1 MRKRSM
7 KAYAVAAAAVAV
19 TMGMTGPASGRTG
32 GPDTAPP
39 VTAKVLEAAG
49 GTVHTITLIT
59 GDRVLVDA
67 KGRVGGIQRVRGRE
81 DIPFFTE
88 IHDGRTHVVPRDARQ
103 LIADGSLDRRLFDI
117 TALTEPESLK
127 AHRAGLKV
135 IVGYRGAAAASAR
148 AEVRSADGTTVR
160 RTLSALDADAV
171 TTAAATDG
179 KGALWGALTRQRRD
193 GSAATT
199 SGIAR
204 IWLDGVRKASLDRST
219 GRIGAPA
226 AWARSFDGTGVKI
239 AVVDTGI
246 DATHPDLAGRVAAER
261 NFSASPDAKDR
272 SGHGTHVASTA
283 AGTGAKD
290 ARFKGVAPGAQLI
303 NAKVLDDQGVGDDSG
318 IIAGVDWA
326 VAQGADVISMSLGG
340 LDTPGIDPMEAQV
353 NKVSAEKG
361 VLFTIAA
368 GNNGPGQGTVAS
380 PGSAEAA
387 LTVGAVDDDDRIADF
402 SSVGPRT
409 GDKAVKPDI
418 TAPGTSITAAAAA
431 GVEGQDP
438 PGYQSLSG
446 TSMATPHV
454 AGAAAILKQKN
465 PTWTGAR
472 IKAALTGSAEGG
484 SHSVFQQGAGRLA
497 VDRAI
502 DQTVVAEPV
511 SVSLGTQQWP
521 HADDSPVTEQ
531 VTYRN
536 DGTADVTLDLSL
548 AAPTGADGQPAPAGF
563 FTLGAQRV
571 TVPAGGTAAV
581 DLTADTR
588 LGGTVDGSY
597 SATVVASG
605 GGRNVRTAAAV
616 EREAESYEVTFNTTG
631 RDGAPSTGWQADLKG
646 HGGSAS
652 GLRFFPDL
660 SSGSAT
666 VRLPRGTYNLSADML
681 VDPAAPEKG
690 ADLIN
695 NPQFSVTGPTT
706 VALDARTT
714 RPVSFKVPDAT
725 ATPTRAGMMYSL
737 NTPDTGI
744 TLWSDFTSFDNVRT
758 AYQGPRVTDGS
769 LYQQWSAHWK
779 QGATEYN
786 ALAGSLVPEL
796 ATGYGKTYT
805 TENMA
810 LVKVGI
816 GSSVPGLDGI
826 VKAYGELAY
835 GGVDPVFSVH
845 SLEETRK
852 VYLSTDDGAVWNI
865 LAGVLG
871 EKGPAGDRQID
882 AVYSLD
888 GTRRFEPGT
897 THTEN
902 FHVGVMGPKMNAG
915 DGIVRDGDDIYGSLM
930 LVSDGPGHPGF
941 ARYASASTTIH
952 RDGVLYAKEDA
963 AVDERFFALPP
974 ESATYKVATTVNR
987 NPAVHRAGTRIDA
1000 SWTFTSARTQAPTTL
1015 PVSTVRFLPRLALD
1029 STVPAGGTQTF
1040 PVVVEGA
1047 AAAGTGLTTPSGAR
1061 VGGGRGGGDP
1071 GGGGGGEGAP
1081 RKRSSGGAAA
1091 SACVP
1096 AGRCQCVR
1104 VGCSLPSGLSVPVP
1118 GPGERGSRPGR
1129 GARPARPG

>member
-1 MRKRSM
+1 MRKRSTR
-7 KAYAVAAAAVAV
+7 AYALVAAASVAL
-19 TMGMTGPASGRTG
+19 TAGMTGPASGKTG
-32 GPDTAPP
+32 GPDTASPT
-39 VTAKVLEAAG
+39 TAKALEPG
-49 GTVHTITLIT
+49 GRTADTVTLIT

-67 KGRVGGIQRVRGRE
+67 KGRVGGIQRAKGRE

-103 LIADGSLDRRLFDI
+103 LIADGRLDRRLFDI
-117 TALTEPESLK
+117 TALAEPESLK

-135 IVGYRGAAAASAR
+135 IVGYRGAAAGSAR

-160 RTLSALDADAV
+160 RALSTLDADAV
-171 TTAAATDG
+171 TSAAATDSE
-179 KGALWGALTRQRRD
+179 GALWDALTRQRED
-193 GSAATT
+193 GSAATA

-219 GRIGAPA
+219 GQIGAPA

-261 NFSASPDAKDR
+261 NFSGSPDAKDR
-272 SGHGTHVASTA
+272 DGHGTHVASTA

-290 ARFKGVAPGAQLI
+290 ARFKGVAPGARLI

-318 IIAGVDWA
+318 VIAGVDWA
-326 VAQGADVISMSLGG
+326 VAQGADIINMSLGG
-340 LDTPGIDPMEAQV
+340 VDTPGIDPLEAQV

-361 VLFTIAA
+361 VLFAIAA
-368 GNNGPGQGTVAS
+368 GNNGPNQGTVAS
-380 PGSAEAA
+380 PGSADAA
-387 LTVGAVDDDDRIADF
+387 LTVGAVDDDDRVTDF

-418 TAPGTSITAAAAA
+418 TAPGMSITAAAAA
-431 GVEGQDP
+431 GVAGQDP
-438 PGYQSLSG
+438 PGYHSLNG

-465 PTWTGAR
+465 PTWTGDR
-472 IKAALTGSAEGG
+472 IKAALTGSAKDG
-484 SHSVFQQGAGRLA
+484 SHSVFQQGAGRLT
-497 VDRAI
+497 VDKAI
-502 DQTVVAEPV
+502 DQTVVAEPA
-511 SVSLGTQQWP
+511 SVNLGTQAWP
-521 HADDSPVTEQ
+521 HTDDTPVTQQ

-536 DGTADVTLDLSL
+536 NGSADVTLNLSL
-548 AAPTGADGQPAPAGF
+548 SAPTGGDGQHAPAGF
-563 FTLGAQRV
+563 FALGAQRV

-605 GGRNVRTAAAV
+605 GGQTVRTAAAV
-616 EREAESYEVTFNTTG
+616 EREAESYEVTFKATG

-646 HGGSAS
+646 YLGHAS

-681 VDPAAPEKG
+681 VDPAAPGKG

-706 VALDARTT
+706 VDLDARST
-714 RPVSFKVPDAT
+714 RPVTFKVPDAA
-725 ATPTRAGMMYSL
+725 ATPTRAGMMYAL
-737 NTPDTGI
+737 NTPEVGI

-758 AYQGPRVTDGS
+758 AHQGPRASDGS

-779 QGATEYN
+779 QGGTEYN

-796 ATGYGKTYT
+796 ATGYSKTYT
-805 TENMA
+805 TKNMA
-810 LVKVGI
+810 LVKVRI
-816 GSSVPGLDGI
+816 GASVPGLDGI
-826 VKAYGELAY
+826 VRADGELAN
-835 GGVDPVFSVH
+835 GGIAALYSAHP
-845 SLEETRK
+845 LPGTRK
-852 VYLSTDDGAVWNI
+852 VYLSTDDDAVWNI
-865 LAGVLG
+865 AAGVLG
-871 EKGPAGDRQID
+871 EKDAAGNRQVEG
-882 AVYSLD
+882 AYSFAQS
-888 GTRRFEPGT
+888 RRFEPGT
-897 THTEN
+897 THTET
-902 FHVGVMGPKMNAG
+902 FHAGVMGPQIKAG
-915 DGIVRDGDDIYGSLM
+915 DGLVRDGDNLYGSLA

-941 ARYASASTTIH
+941 ARYSGASTTIH

-963 AVDERFFALPP
+963 AIDERFFALPP
-974 ESATYKVATTVNR
+974 ESATYKVATTINR
-987 NPAVHRAGTRIDA
+987 NPAVYRAGTRIDA
-1000 SWTFTSARTQAPTTL
+1000 SWTFTSARTEAPATL

-1029 STVPAGGTQTF
+1029 STVPAGSQQTF
-1040 PVVVEGA
+1040 PVVVQGA
-1047 AAAGTGLTTPSGAR
+1047 AAGAGLKALR
-1061 VGGGRGGGDP
+1061 VMVSYDDEKWLP
-1071 GGGGGGEGAP
+1071 A
-1081 RKRSSGGAAA
+1081 K
-1091 SACVP
+1091 VT
-1096 AGRCQCVR
+1096 AGRITVNAPAK
-1104 VGCSLPSGLSVPVP
+1104 GKAISLKAVVTDRSGNESTVTIHHAFF
-1118 GPGERGSRPGR
+1118 GR
-1129 GARPARPG
+1129 

>member
-1 MRKRSM
+1 MRKRSL
-7 KAYAVAAAAVAV
+7 KACAVAAAAVAV
-19 TMGMTGPASGRTG
+19 TMGMTGPASGKSG
-32 GPDTAPP
+32 GPGTAAPA
-39 VTAKVLEAAG
+39 TANTSVAADR
-49 GTVHTITLIT
+49 TVHTVTLIT

-67 KGRVGGIQRVRGRE
+67 KGRVGGIQRAKGRE

-103 LIADGSLDRRLFDI
+103 LIADGVLDRRLFDI
-117 TALTEPESLK
+117 TALSRPESRR

-135 IVGYRGAAAASAR
+135 IVGYRGAAAESAR
-148 AEVRSADGTTVR
+148 AEVRSVDGTTVR
-160 RTLSALDADAV
+160 RTLSALGADAV
-171 TTAAATDG
+171 TASADSTGT
-179 KGALWGALTRQRRD
+179 LWDALTRQRRD

-272 SGHGTHVASTA
+272 DGHGTHVASTA

-290 ARFKGVAPGAQLI
+290 ARFKGVAPGARLI
-303 NAKVLDDQGVGDDSG
+303 NAKVLDDQGVGDDSS
-318 IIAGVDWA
+318 ILAGVEWA
-326 VAQGADVISMSLGG
+326 VSQGADVISMSLGG
-340 LDTPGIDPMEAQV
+340 LDSPGIDPLEAQV
-353 NKVSAEKG
+353 NQVSAEKG

-368 GNNGPGQGTVAS
+368 GNNGPDQGTVAS
-380 PGSAEAA
+380 PGSADAA
-387 LTVGAVDDDDRIADF
+387 LTVGAVDDDLIADF

-418 TAPGTSITAAAAA
+418 TAPGVSITAAAAA

-465 PTWTGAR
+465 PAWTGAQL
-472 IKAALTGSAEGG
+472 KAALTGSAEGG
-484 SHSVFQQGAGRLA
+484 SHSVFQQGAGRLT
-497 VDRAI
+497 VDRAL

-511 SVSLGTQQWP
+511 SVSLGTQPWP
-521 HADDSPVTEQ
+521 HADDSPVTEK
-531 VTYRN
+531 VSYRN
-536 DGTADVTLDLSL
+536 NGSADVTLDLSL

-563 FTLGAQRV
+563 FTLGAPRI

-605 GGRNVRTAAAV
+605 GGQGVRTAAAV
-616 EREAESYEVTFNTTG
+616 EREPESYEVTFNTTG

-666 VRLPRGTYNLSADML
+666 VRLPRGTYNLSADLL
-681 VDPAAPEKG
+681 VDPAAPGKG

-706 VALDARTT
+706 VELDARTT
-714 RPVSFKVPDAT
+714 RPVSFEVPDAT
-725 ATPTRAGMMYSL
+725 ATPTRAGMMYAL
-737 NTPDTGI
+737 NTPETGI

-758 AYQGPRVTDGS
+758 AYQGSPVTGDSS

-779 QGATEYN
+779 QGDTEYN
-786 ALAGSLVPEL
+786 ALAGRMVPEL
-796 ATGYGKTYT
+796 ATGYRKTYT
-805 TENMA
+805 TKNMA
-810 LVKVGI
+810 LVKVGV
-816 GSSVPGLDGI
+816 GSSVPGVDGI
-826 VKAYGELAY
+826 VKAYGELAD
-835 GGVDPVFSVH
+835 GGVDPGFSVRTAPG
-845 SLEETRK
+845 TRK
-852 VYLSTDDGAVWNI
+852 VYLSTDDEAVWNI
-865 LAGVLG
+865 VAGVLG
-871 EKGPAGDRQID
+871 PKDPAGDRQIE
-882 AVYSLD
+882 AAYSFD
-888 GTRRFEPGT
+888 RSRRFEPGT

-902 FHVGVMGPKMNAG
+902 FHVGVMGPKLDTG
-915 DGIVRDGDDIYGSLM
+915 DGIVRDGDDIHGSLT
-930 LVSDGPGHPGF
+930 LVSDGAGHPGF
-941 ARYASASTTIH
+941 SRYAGANTTIH
-952 RDGVLYAKEDA
+952 RNGVLYAKEDA
-963 AVDERFFALPP
+963 AIDERFFELPP
-974 ESATYKVATTVNR
+974 ESATYKVATTINR
-987 NPAVHRAGTRIDA
+987 NPAVHRAGTRIEA
-1000 SWTFTSARTQAPTTL
+1000 SWTFTSARTEAPATL

-1029 STVPAGGTQTF
+1029 STVPAGGKQTF
-1040 PVVVEGA
+1040 PVVVQGA
-1047 AAAGTGLTTPSGAR
+1047 AAGAGLKSLR
-1061 VGGGRGGGDP
+1061 VLVSYEDDKWLPAKVTAGKVTVRAPEKGKAVSLKAVVLDKKDNESTVTIHNAFFGR
-1071 GGGGGGEGAP
+1071 
-1081 RKRSSGGAAA
+1081 
-1091 SACVP
+1091 
-1096 AGRCQCVR
+1096 
-1104 VGCSLPSGLSVPVP
+1104 
-1118 GPGERGSRPGR
+1118 
-1129 GARPARPG
+1129 